1 MPTIA
6 KCRFVLVPV
15 CLLLCALVSLW
26 SASPRPLALRPPRRC
41 DSALQPWE
49 WRDEEEP
56 GDEFAPDAR
65 SRTRWQVEAES
76 DERGG
81 ELLAGAQ
88 IVDNSA
94 PARSKT
100 TAGPASR
107 PTPSRSSGWIFVSSV
122 GPVAPIRS
130 RCCCHG
136 PRQRGVR
143 LSHAGGVVTSS
154 WTSSCQPS
162 SSTSSQSSWP
172 LCDLLDQTGGSTD
185 AVLASHFAPH
195 RRLRAAPSIGRRMP
209 SS

>member
-81 ELLAGAQ
+81 ELLAGAR
-88 IVDNSA
+88 IVDNLASGALQNDRGAGLKADPIKVEWLDFCFERRARGADSLTLLLPWTPAAGSA
-94 PARSKT
+94 T
-100 TAGPASR
+100 LSR
-107 PTPSRSSGWIFVSSV
+107 R
-122 GPVAPIRS
+122 RS
-130 RCCCHG
+130 RYFFLDFFLPAFFFDFFAVFLAIVRS
-136 PRQRGVR
+136 PRSNR
-143 LSHAGGVVTSS
+143 
-154 WTSSCQPS
+154 W
-162 SSTSSQSSWP
+162 
-172 LCDLLDQTGGSTD
+172 
-185 AVLASHFAPH
+185 FN
-195 RRLRAAPSIGRRMP
+195 
-209 SS
+209 